1 MLDRRLVRDNGR
13 GLGQGVMDNRPMN
26 VVFHILVESNIST
39 TLSSVSNPFPL
50 SPSLLSHR
58 VGAHLNYPLHAF
70 VAKKAQ
76 DLSMQPLPRT
86 FSPLAAP
93 LPCDLHIVGLKVPWP
108 WNSFFSL
115 MAWIIMYEKYILIFY
130 CLLMCNTSFYFYC
143 FPNSNIFVWFFILL
157 F

>member
-1 MLDRRLVRDNGR
+1 MLDRRLVRDDGR

-26 VVFHILVESNIST
+26 VVFHVVESNIST

-76 DLSMQPLPRT
+76 D
-86 FSPLAAP
+86 
-93 LPCDLHIVGLKVPWP
+93 
-108 WNSFFSL
+108 
-115 MAWIIMYEKYILIFY
+115 
-130 CLLMCNTSFYFYC
+130 
-143 FPNSNIFVWFFILL
+143 
-157 F
+157 

>member
-1 MLDRRLVRDNGR
+1 MLNRRLVRDDGR

-76 DLSMQPLPRT
+76 DLSMQPLPRS
-86 FSPLAAP
+86 FSP
-93 LPCDLHIVGLKVPWP
+93 
-108 WNSFFSL
+108 
-115 MAWIIMYEKYILIFY
+115 
-130 CLLMCNTSFYFYC
+130 
-143 FPNSNIFVWFFILL
+143 
-157 F
+157 